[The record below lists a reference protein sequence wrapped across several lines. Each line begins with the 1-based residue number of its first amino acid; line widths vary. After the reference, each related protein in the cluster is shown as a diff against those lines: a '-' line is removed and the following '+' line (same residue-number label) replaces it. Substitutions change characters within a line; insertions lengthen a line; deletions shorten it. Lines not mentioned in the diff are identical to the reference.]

1 MTTIGTRA
9 PLCLALA
16 LGALAASTACVRT
29 AAAAAGSVALA
40 SSEEIA
46 RIEKEIRGLEEK
58 FNHVYEHND
67 MDSYWSF
74 YSDDST
80 QLWDNGRVGLEQYK
94 KDWTAL
100 LKAGGGVREIRMEDL
115 QARVSP
121 AGDAAVGSYRI
132 FVRLRDAA
140 GKESSDWYHESDV
153 WFRRGGEWKI
163 VYLHYSRVGPSPLP
177 AGGGHSQVSDTSLPY
192 RQQAIGFA
200 HPPPSA
206 RAASCPRGCGSNL
219 S

>member
-1 MTTIGTRA
+1 MTKTRIRA
-9 PLCLALA
+9 SLCLALA
-16 LGALAASTACVRT
+16 LGALAAPTAWART
-29 AAAAAGSVALA
+29 AAAAAGSAALA
-40 SSEEIA
+40 SPEEIL

-58 FNHVYEHND
+58 FNRVYEHND
-67 MDSYWSF
+67 MNAYWSF

-100 LKAGGGVREIRMEDL
+100 LKAGGGVREIKMEDL

-163 VYLHYSRVGPSPLP
+163 VYLHYSRAGPSPLP
-177 AGGGHSQVSDTSLPY
+177 AEGEHSQASAASLPFR
-192 RQQAIGFA
+192 RQTIGFG
-200 HPPPSA
+200 P
-206 RAASCPRGCGSNL
+206 AATER
-219 S
+219 

>member
-1 MTTIGTRA
+1 MSKTGTRA

-16 LGALAASTACVRT
+16 LGALAASTACART
-29 AAAAAGSVALA
+29 AAAAAGSAALV

-46 RIEKEIRGLEEK
+46 RIEKEIRDLEER
-58 FNHVYEHND
+58 FNRVYEHND
-67 MDSYWSF
+67 MDAYWPF

-100 LKAGGGVREIRMEDL
+100 LKAGGGVREIKMEDL

-132 FVRLRDAA
+132 LVRLRDAA
-140 GKESSDWYHESDV
+140 GKESSSWYHESDV
-153 WFRRGGEWKI
+153 WFRRGGDWKI
-163 VYLHYSRVGPSPLP
+163 VYLHYSRVGPSPLTSGN
-177 AGGGHSQVSDTSLPY
+177 AGAQAPTASLPL
-192 RQQAIGFA
+192 RPQASGTGHFQVW
-200 HPPPSA
+200 
-206 RAASCPRGCGSNL
+206 
-219 S
+219 